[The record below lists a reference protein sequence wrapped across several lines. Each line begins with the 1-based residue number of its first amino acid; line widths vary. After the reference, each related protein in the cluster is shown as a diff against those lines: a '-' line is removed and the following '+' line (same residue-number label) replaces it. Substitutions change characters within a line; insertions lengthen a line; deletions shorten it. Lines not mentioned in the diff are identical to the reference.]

1 MVDSHD
7 AETYS
12 AKDSRL
18 IWIDCEMTGLDIFGG
33 DELVEVS
40 VVPTD
45 FDLNVLD
52 EGVDYVIKPSE
63 KAVNHMNDFVRQM
76 HTRSGLINEWE
87 NGLSLAEAEQKV
99 TEYVLRFTPEGVR
112 PLLAGNTIG
121 SDKKFLDHY
130 MPNLMSHLHYR
141 SVDVSTFKELAR
153 RWYPAVYENR
163 PPKNGGHRALA
174 DIIESLDELRYYR
187 KAFMAPAP
195 GPDDAASKA
204 IAAECLKHGVHMMDA
219 PVSGGE
225 PKAVDG
231 TLSIMCGGPK
241 ALFDK
246 YHELLM
252 TMGASAVHCG
262 EVNGAGNT
270 VKLANQIIVAC
281 NIAACAEAYS
291 LSTMAGVDPEKVFEA
306 IRGGLA
312 GSTVMNAKVPMM
324 MEGNFKPGFR
334 IDLHIKDLNN
344 ALDTGHG
351 LGTPMLLTAQVQEM
365 LQWLHNNG
373 DGQSDHSAILKYY
386 ERITGVEVRK

>member
-1 MVDSHD
+1 MKVGFVGLGIMGKPMCKNILKAGYTVTAYNHSPASLDEVVACGAVRAASSAEVAANSDVVITMVPNSPNVRD
-7 AETYS
+7 AVLGKNGILEG
-12 AKDSRL
+12 AK
-18 IWIDCEMTGLDIFGG
+18 EGLDII
-33 DELVEVS
+33 DMS
-40 VVPTD
+40 S
-45 FDLNVLD
+45 
-52 EGVDYVIKPSE
+52 I
-63 KAVNHMNDFVRQM
+63 A
-76 HTRSGLINEWE
+76 
-87 NGLSLAEAEQKV
+87 
-99 TEYVLRFTPEGVR
+99 
-112 PLLAGNTIG
+112 PL
-121 SDKKFLDHY
+121 
-130 MPNLMSHLHYR
+130 
-141 SVDVSTFKELAR
+141 E
-153 RWYPAVYENR
+153 
-163 PPKNGGHRALA
+163 
-174 DIIESLDELRYYR
+174 
-187 KAFMAPAP
+187 
-195 GPDDAASKA
+195 SKA

-351 LGTPMLLTAQVQEM
+351 LGTPMILTSQVQEM
-365 LQWLHNNG
+365 MQWLHNNG
-373 DGQSDHSAILKYY
+373 CGSDDHSAILKYY
-386 ERITGVEVRK
+386 ERITGTEVRKEH